1 MSVRVMHPLID
12 LPLPTTIQ
20 QIPVWIQGMVAV
32 KVISAQVQNM
42 VMADSPVL
50 IVTSFILPI
59 VGDTYS
65 WNMLE
70 LVGRNWN
77 ASAALV
83 ESDKNRNSSKQEKN
97 IDEPHNWKVLRQR
110 LEVLEGGTKAS
121 QLYDFFLS

>member
-1 MSVRVMHPLID
+1 MQINSQDPLPPIETVFALLKGEESHRNIMSVRVMHPLID

-59 VGDTYS
+59 VGDTY
-65 WNMLE
+65 
-70 LVGRNWN
+70 
-77 ASAALV
+77 
-83 ESDKNRNSSKQEKN
+83 
-97 IDEPHNWKVLRQR
+97 
-110 LEVLEGGTKAS
+110 
-121 QLYDFFLS
+121 